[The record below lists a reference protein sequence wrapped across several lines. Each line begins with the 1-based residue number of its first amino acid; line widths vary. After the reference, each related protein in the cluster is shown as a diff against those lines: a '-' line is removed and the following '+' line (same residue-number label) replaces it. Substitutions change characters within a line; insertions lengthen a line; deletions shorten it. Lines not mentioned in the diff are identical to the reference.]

1 MEFIYHYWRGKD
13 EIVCS
18 IGIKIC
24 LCFLITLLRLK
35 LSNWLRENERMN
47 KIVRNIQL
55 IIICTCRDKVTLFQS
70 VMEEQIFFNVNLYT
84 LNEY

>member
-1 MEFIYHYWRGKD
+1 
-13 EIVCS
+13 
-18 IGIKIC
+18 
-24 LCFLITLLRLK
+24 
-35 LSNWLRENERMN
+35 MN
-47 KIVRNIQL
+47 KIVRNIRL

>member
-1 MEFIYHYWRGKD
+1 MKRI
-13 EIVCS
+13 
-18 IGIKIC
+18 
-24 LCFLITLLRLK
+24 
-35 LSNWLRENERMN
+35 N

-70 VMEEQIFFNVNLYT
+70 VMEEEIFFFNVNLYI

>member
-1 MEFIYHYWRGKD
+1 MKRI
-13 EIVCS
+13 
-18 IGIKIC
+18 
-24 LCFLITLLRLK
+24 
-35 LSNWLRENERMN
+35 N

-70 VMEEQIFFNVNLYT
+70 VMEIFFFNVNLYI